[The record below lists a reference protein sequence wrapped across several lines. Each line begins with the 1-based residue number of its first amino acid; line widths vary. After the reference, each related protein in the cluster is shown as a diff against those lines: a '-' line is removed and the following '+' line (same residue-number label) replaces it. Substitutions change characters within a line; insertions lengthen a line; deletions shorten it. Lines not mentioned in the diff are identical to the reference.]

1 VYSENLCGT
10 LLMSLRLKELYKSFL
25 IFVKIKT
32 EEFSFFILDFNRD
45 KAKYGVYGLYREDY

>member
-1 VYSENLCGT
+1 
-10 LLMSLRLKELYKSFL
+10 MSLRLKELYKSFL